1 VNSSDLV
8 AMEAPMVTTRE
19 GESIV
24 PAFDWHKRTVDA
36 THALVLHTEALHSM
50 VGLENAAS
58 KFAPITSSVCTLP
71 AVHAPL
77 EGKAWVST
85 GASNETEFSTVPT
98 ISATVTEKHTPS
110 RKPRGEL
117 QRTRL
122 TADHDRVRHGLE
134 LKAVVAVGSAR
145 PRLSPKIAR
154 GVCPWQATLAAAS
167 RVTTGAS
174 NE

>member
-1 VNSSDLV
+1 MNSSDLV

-85 GASNETEFSTVPT
+85 GASKENTKAAV
-98 ISATVTEKHTPS
+98 AAAA
-110 RKPRGEL
+110 
-117 QRTRL
+117 RL
-122 TADHDRVRHGLE
+122 TVAAMCTEQTAADAAPEARHRATDVE
-134 LKAVVAVGSAR
+134 VQDTVVHTEV
-145 PRLSPKIAR
+145 PI
-154 GVCPWQATLAAAS
+154 CTLIVAS
-167 RVTTGAS
+167 S
-174 NE
+174 